1 MHQAKMPDFFWEFL
15 EKIVFCIHKNMLNI
29 FLKYL
34 EIERNYS
41 ARTIRSY
48 GDDLLQFFS
57 FCNLP
62 ASGNEC
68 VNVQPRTVRAWLAH
82 LIESG
87 SSARTVNRKLSSL
100 RSFYRY
106 LVAQGAIKSNP
117 LKKVV
122 APKSSKRLPEF
133 LKPSETDTLMDGN
146 LFPEGFFGLRDYI
159 VISLFYFTGLRVS
172 ELATLTI
179 SNIDLGNSTLK
190 VLGKGSKERIVPIH
204 PELKLSISQYLIE
217 RNTFFPNNLHP
228 HIILSNNGGKPYSK
242 MLYRIVKQYI
252 SLVSTIDKRSPHVLR
267 HTFATHLL
275 NKGADINAIKEL
287 LGHSNLSATQIYTH
301 TSFEKLKK
309 TYVQAHPRA

>member
-1 MHQAKMPDFFWEFL
+1 
-15 EKIVFCIHKNMLNI
+15 MLNI

-41 ARTIRSY
+41 ARTVRSY

-57 FCNLP
+57 FCNIP
-62 ASGNEC
+62 TNGSEC
-68 VNVQPRTVRAWLAH
+68 INVQPRTVRSWLAH

-87 SSARTVNRKLSSL
+87 VSARTVNRKLSSL
-100 RSFYRY
+100 RLFYRY
-106 LVAQGAIKSNP
+106 LYAQGVIKTNP

-122 APKSSKRLPEF
+122 APKVGKRLPEF
-133 LKPSETDTLMDGN
+133 LKPSETDALLDGN
-146 LFPEGFFGLRDYI
+146 LFPEGFNGLRDYI

-172 ELATLTI
+172 ELSSLTTT
-179 SNIDLGNSTLK
+179 NVDLGNSTLK
-190 VLGKGSKERIVPIH
+190 VLGKGSKERILPIH
-204 PELKLSISQYLIE
+204 PELKQTIKHYLSE
-217 RNTFFPNNLHP
+217 RDTFFPNNSQP
-228 HIILSNNGGKPYSK
+228 YIILSNNGGKPYPK

-252 SLVSTIDKRSPHVLR
+252 TLVSTIDKRSPHVLR

-309 TYVQAHPRA
+309 TYAQAHPRA